1 MAGDIVP
8 IASKATSGD
17 KGKFEASVKGFVIGA
32 VPDRGGRPTEGRAAQ
47 AAANMP
53 QWKPRSAAGMSH
65 QYAHLHIG
73 VTRPSLDLEC
83 LAHIALVAHVTP
95 CQAGSVPGGKFYRCH
110 AWKLALPTSTLPAFF
125 CAVRSHA

>member
-47 AAANMP
+47 AAASMP
-53 QWKPRSAAGMSH
+53 QWKPRSAAGVSPH
-65 QYAHLHIG
+65 SQLTYTILY
-73 VTRPSLDLEC
+73 SDLNC
-83 LAHIALVAHVTP
+83 LAL
-95 CQAGSVPGGKFYRCH
+95 K
-110 AWKLALPTSTLPAFF
+110 AW
-125 CAVRSHA
+125 

>member
-1 MAGDIVP
+1 MPCIVLSTGIHGSNIQTEALLQTSGDVVS

-53 QWKPRSAAGMSH
+53 QWKPRSAAGI
-65 QYAHLHIG
+65 HLP
-73 VTRPSLDLEC
+73 V
-83 LAHIALVAHVTP
+83 
-95 CQAGSVPGGKFYRCH
+95 
-110 AWKLALPTSTLPAFF
+110 
-125 CAVRSHA
+125 

>member
-1 MAGDIVP
+1 MVALVSMAGDIVP

-53 QWKPRSAAGMSH
+53 QWKPRSAAGM
-65 QYAHLHIG
+65 L
-73 VTRPSLDLEC
+73 PSLL
-83 LAHIALVAHVTP
+83 T
-95 CQAGSVPGGKFYRCH
+95 Y
-110 AWKLALPTSTLPAFF
+110 TLSPWGQG
-125 CAVRSHA
+125 

>member
-47 AAANMP
+47 AAASMP
-53 QWKPRSAAGMSH
+53 QWKPRSAAGMSPGLLT
-65 QYAHLHIG
+65 Q
-73 VTRPSLDLEC
+73 TRTSLDLGC
-83 LAHIALVAHVTP
+83 LANIARLHT
-95 CQAGSVPGGKFYRCH
+95 
-110 AWKLALPTSTLPAFF
+110 
-125 CAVRSHA
+125 